1 MKNTFYYSFAKIA
14 IFCLRNKHLRRFNSY
29 RQSCLHPCQQERVP
43 FLLVGARLLNVRELL
58 YLVVRYLA
66 VTPLPALPQGFP
78 CHTFKPDA
86 LRHFKD
92 EPPSLLAT
100 PEGFTLRRRLP
111 LVVTGGQVPVTI
123 VQPASLNNHKNA
135 LTFFARHLPYPS

>member
-43 FLLVGARLLNVRELL
+43 FLLVGARLLDVRELF
-58 YLVVRYLA
+58 YLVMCYLA

-78 CHTFKPDA
+78 CHALKPDA

-92 EPPSLLAT
+92 EPPRLLAAS
-100 PEGFTLRRRLP
+100 EGFTFRRRLP
-111 LVVTGGQVPVTI
+111 LIVAGCQVPVTI
-123 VQPASLNNHKNA
+123 VQPASLNDHKNA